1 MRRPITPQPRPA
13 MLRLLLFP
21 AVLAIAAYATFSGE
35 GLLNAAKFGFVLLL
49 ALCVLIVYAFAAK
62 TNRDAGE

>member
-1 MRRPITPQPRPA
+1 MFRF
-13 MLRLLLFP
+13 LLFP